1 MLFYGIIEEVLII
14 FVYELSCPTDHI
26 AHVSELLGTI
36 PKHIALGG
44 KFSRE
49 FFNRKGEMLIFLRG
63 IITIDFHCSSEIGKL
78 VEIIVGSG
86 SAAWW
91 KVTDALFLAKMFQ
104 IFSLKDVCTFCKTK
118 HSVHR
123 FTLYLHRLKIMIV
136 ENLP

>member
-1 MLFYGIIEEVLII
+1 MEEVLTII
-14 FVYELSCPTDHI
+14 FFVLSCPIDHI

-86 SAAWW
+86 SIAWC
-91 KVTDALFLAKMFQ
+91 KVTDAIFLAKMFQ
-104 IFSLKDVCTFCKTK
+104 IFSLKDVCTFCKTT

-123 FTLYLHRLKIMIV
+123 FTLYFHRLKIMIV
-136 ENLP
+136 ESVP